1 LEKDGN
7 SGWGMGKNLVHTH
20 SFSVNFSCHSQAYS
34 SGLLLSKF
42 ILEDAFIIPNFL
54 FEAILKIKRI
64 QVLIA

>member
-20 SFSVNFSCHSQAYS
+20 SFLVKFSCHSQAYS
-34 SGLLLSKF
+34 SGLLLYKF
-42 ILEDAFIIPNFL
+42 ILEDAFIMPPFL
-54 FEAILKIKRI
+54 FEAILKIRGI